1 MYTLT
6 NKTKTYIKTK
16 TKIKRKAHK
25 NITRKHIR
33 KSSKYIRNYKYG
45 KTLKGGSLE
54 EVLEILK
61 DQREDD
67 GLTIRFLTI
76 DDLSANAIAEELK
89 VNNKITNIFLTENTI
104 SDIGINHIA
113 SALKFNTSINVIN
126 ISGNN
131 ISDVGANSIAE
142 ALIVNNT
149 INTIIL
155 SNNYIGDKGTK
166 AISEALKINSSIT
179 NINLSGNNIT
189 DIGASAIAEAL
200 KVNQSITNINLD
212 DYNISIELTQLISAL
227 LKSKQNKLDNYDNNY
242 NDKLKFYDNDLKD
255 LKDLKEIEI
264 PDAETEDYKSFV
276 KVIVDNSI
284 KNKANNKNS
293 IATITTQNL
302 IDSSFKNE
310 ATYNYIIRNNIEY
323 SKLGYRL
330 FRETAKIYYQKHN
343 NSLRNLNIQ
352 PATKLL
358 MVDLHGNTIPKLFK
372 LPKNIHIIFMSSIN
386 YITYCPI
393 EKLKNIINEYKY
405 MLSRFLQNPSCFDK
419 ENENHLFQQAVVYY
433 GGQYCTDLNLSRSHT
448 DHVTG
453 LSIYNK
459 SKTDNNYKFVSI
471 DKENV
476 KNKLESLEKGEYSN
490 SLSNFIKETIIP
502 YSNSRNII
510 LLLTSCRG
518 IHTNTKIKDNL
529 IFYEKII
536 KSINFKT
543 SKQNQTQNQTLEGFI
558 KCNMIKN
565 KKNTNV
571 ITQVQFNIKHNN
583 SLLKSK
589 NSSIDYENFVIY
601 YDKKKYKLNEIK
613 NTLAK
618 IDLISTNNLNKE
630 NVKNFQGTLFL
641 ENIKTNFLEI
651 NKKNYGY
658 SNNSSTKLY
667 RPHFDIN
674 NNKLLY
680 IFNNNY
686 IKTLNFLINSNYN
699 LLYIEQLSNFITFNH
714 LQKHTIKKEDLQEF
728 NTLNFINDEIKINF
742 EKYLK
747 VTQKKI
753 DIRENNLML
762 DLSNLKETDYIL
774 PTLLKNINIYVR
786 ESNFINK
793 KFVVL
798 DISNSSNNNNSFE
811 KILND
816 SIFPNLLIV
825 KHSNNIN
832 IDDLDENI
840 KNTILFITEIT
851 TPINTHPTPPT
862 NIISNTTSNTT
873 YQLN

>member
-6 NKTKTYIKTK
+6 NKTK

-33 KSSKYIRNYKYG
+33 KSRKYTRNYKRKYKNG

-61 DQREDD
+61 DQREGD

-149 INTIIL
+149 IKTIIL

-166 AISEALKINSSIT
+166 AIAEALKRNTSIA

-242 NDKLKFYDNDLKD
+242 NDKLKFYDNNLKD
-255 LKDLKEIEI
+255 LKDLKEIEP
-264 PDAETEDYKSFV
+264 PDQETEDYKSFV

-293 IATITTQNL
+293 IATVTTQNL

-310 ATYNYIIRNNIEY
+310 SIYNYIIRNNIDY

-330 FRETAKIYYQKHN
+330 FKETAKLYAKKNN

-352 PATKLL
+352 PATKIL
-358 MVDLHGNTIPKLFK
+358 MVDLHGSTIPKLFK
-372 LPKNIHIIFMSSIN
+372 LPENIHIIFMSSIDYLGVCFTPDVLN
-386 YITYCPI
+386 VMN
-393 EKLKNIINEYKY
+393 KSNNLIN
-405 MLSRFLQNPSCFDK
+405 FVNNPSCFDK
-419 ENENHLFQQAVVYY
+419 KIENNLFQKSVVYY
-433 GGQYCTDLNLSRSHT
+433 GGQYCTDLNLSRKVK
-448 DHVTG
+448 DHVSG
-453 LSIYNK
+453 LFIYNK
-459 SKTDNNYKFVSI
+459 SSIDDRNNFISV
-471 DKENV
+471 DKENI
-476 KNKLESLEKGEYSN
+476 NSESKLNSLREGIYDE
-490 SLSNFIKETIIP
+490 SLSNYINNKIIP
-502 YSNSRNII
+502 YSNSKDVI
-510 LLLTSCRG
+510 LLLLCCRG
-518 IHTNTKIKDNL
+518 IDTNTKMKDNL

-536 KSINFKT
+536 KSINFKS
-543 SKQNQTQNQTLEGFI
+543 SKEIQNKTKNQTLDDFI
-558 KCNMIKN
+558 KCNMITKQKEDDIFTQHQIRKINN
-565 KKNTNV
+565 KSSV
-571 ITQVQFNIKHNN
+571 
-583 SLLKSK
+583 KSS
-589 NSSIDYENFVIY
+589 NSSIDYENLKFSY
-601 YDKKKYKLNEIK
+601 NGKTYKLNAIK
-613 NTLAK
+613 NRLGK
-618 IDLISTNNLNKE
+618 LDLISTQKLSKESLVNL
-630 NVKNFQGTLFL
+630 QDTLFL
-641 ENIKTNFLEI
+641 ENIKNSFLNKNIKDEIYTDDTTDDTKQYYLPNF
-651 NKKNYGY
+651 
-658 SNNSSTKLY
+658 
-667 RPHFDIN
+667 HVQ

-686 IKTLNFLINSNYN
+686 IKTLNFLINSNYD
-699 LLYIEQLSNFITFNH
+699 LLYIDQLCYFIKYN
-714 LQKHTIKKEDLQEF
+714 LQKHTINISDLQGF
-728 NTLNFINDEIKINF
+728 NTLNFINDEVKLKF
-742 EKYLK
+742 GKYLK
-747 VTQKKI
+747 IISYKF
-753 DIRENNLML
+753 DINQDIYNFML
-762 DLSNLKETDYIL
+762 DLSNIKETDYIL
-774 PTLLKNINIYVR
+774 MTLL
-786 ESNFINK
+786 ESKENSANFNRYFII
-793 KFVVL
+793 L
-798 DISNSSNNNNSFE
+798 DISNSLNNNNSFE

-832 IDDLDENI
+832 FDDLKENI
-840 KNTILFITEIT
+840 KDKILFITEIP

-862 NIISNTTSNTT
+862 NTTYNTTSTTSNTT
-873 YQLN
+873 